1 MKIENCPIATLSPDP
16 ANLRKH
22 SQRNLDAI
30 AASLR
35 KFGQQK
41 PLVVDKNN
49 IVLAG
54 NGTLAAAKSI
64 GWTEIKIVRSDLA
77 GVSATAFG
85 IADNRTAELAE
96 WDEKLGEMLQA
107 LKAENVSLPDI
118 GFDELSLSQ
127 LLAAPVPVEAGTTNA
142 NDEWAGMPEF
152 ANETEAFRKVI
163 VSLASAEDAKAFFAA
178 IGQDYND
185 TTKSVWFPERARRNL
200 KDQMWVEENEGAE
213 DKFSELK

>member
-1 MKIENCPIATLSPDP
+1 MKIETCSIQSLSPDP
-16 ANLRKH
+16 ANVRKH

-64 GWTEIKIVRSDLA
+64 GWNEIKIVRTDLT
-77 GVSATAFG
+77 GVGATAFG

-96 WDEKLGEMLQA
+96 WDEKLGEMLKA
-107 LKAENVSLPDI
+107 LKADDVHLPDI
-118 GFDELSLSQ
+118 GFDELTLAQ
-127 LLAAPVPVEAGTTNA
+127 LLATPVPVETGETQAS
-142 NDEWAGMPEF
+142 DEWTGMPEF
-152 ANETEAFRKVI
+152 EGETEAHKKVV
-163 VSLASAEDAKAFFAA
+163 VSFANENDFNEFFKLL
-178 IGQDYND
+178 GQEH
-185 TTKSVWFPERARRNL
+185 TELTKSIWFPARERRNL
-200 KDQMWVEENEGAE
+200 KDQMWVEEKD
-213 DKFSELK
+213 DKFSELR

>member
-1 MKIENCPIATLSPDP
+1 MKIETCPIATLSPDP

-107 LKAENVSLPDI
+107 LKADNVNLPDI
-118 GFDELSLSQ
+118 GFDELTLSQ
-127 LLAAPVPVEAGTTNA
+127 LLAAPVPVETGATNPH
-142 NDEWAGMPEF
+142 DEWAGMPEMD
-152 ANETEAFRKVI
+152 NETEAHKKVI
-163 VSLASAEDAKAFFAA
+163 VSFANEDDFNAFFKT
-178 IGQDYND
+178 IGQEHSSL
-185 TTKSVWFPERARRNL
+185 TKSIWFPERARNNL
-200 KDQMWVEENEGAE
+200 KDQMWVEDKD

>member
-1 MKIENCPIATLSPDP
+1 MKIETCQIATLSPDP

-107 LKAENVSLPDI
+107 LKADNVNLPDI
-118 GFDELSLSQ
+118 GFDELTLSQ
-127 LLAAPVPVEAGTTNA
+127 LLAAPVPVETGDTTA
-142 NDEWAGMPEF
+142 HDEWSGMPEMD
-152 ANETEAFRKVI
+152 NETEAFKKVI
-163 VSLASAEDAKAFFAA
+163 VSFANAEDFKAFFET
-178 IGQDYND
+178 IGQEHSD
-185 TTKSVWFPERARRNL
+185 TTKSIWFPERARRNL
-200 KDQMWVEENEGAE
+200 KDQMWVEDSKAE
-213 DKFSELK
+213 SK

>member
-1 MKIENCPIATLSPDP
+1 MKIETCPIATLSPDP

-107 LKAENVSLPDI
+107 LKADNVNLPDI
-118 GFDELSLSQ
+118 GFDELTLSQ
-127 LLAAPVPVEAGTTNA
+127 LLAAPVPVETGATNPH
-142 NDEWAGMPEF
+142 DEWAGMPEMD
-152 ANETEAFRKVI
+152 NETEAHKKVI
-163 VSLASAEDAKAFFAA
+163 VSFANEDDFNAFFKT
-178 IGQDYND
+178 IGQEHSSL
-185 TTKSVWFPERARRNL
+185 TKSIWFPEKARNNL
-200 KDQMWVEENEGAE
+200 KDQMWVE
-213 DKFSELK
+213 DKTDNQTE